1 MIDKGVDVNLLAVA
15 MARTIAE
22 CCDKTEISQ
31 IFKLKSQ
38 NRNLNSLL
46 CEIFTNLAVKVQK
59 SGTKRDLATFYRQNK
74 KVVPKFAFFHN
85 FGTTYNFR
93 ISARGR
99 SVR

>member
-1 MIDKGVDVNLLAVA
+1 MRLA
-15 MARTIAE
+15 TAE
-22 CCDKTEISQ
+22 FANEIYIYSNQLSQ
-31 IFKLKSQ
+31 IFELKSQ
-38 NRNLNSLL
+38 NHKLNSLL
-46 CEIFTNLAVKVQK
+46 CDFTNLAVKVQK

-85 FGTTYNFR
+85 FGTTYNFK